1 MEVRLAKNVKSLTE
15 IRASNDLPYA
25 VHPSAIVDE
34 PVEIGEGTRVF
45 HFCHI
50 SAGSRLGK
58 RCTLGQN
65 VYVAPNVTLGDDV
78 RVQNNVSLY
87 EGVEIED
94 WVFLGPSVV
103 FTNVTNPRAEVN
115 RQGKFEVTRVCRG
128 ATVGANATI
137 LCGVTIGA
145 YAFVGAGSVVTKD
158 VPPYALVMGV
168 SARRTGWMSRHGQK
182 LGPPNAEGIMVCP
195 ESGLRYRREGT
206 GLSCL
211 DVNENAPLATEGRV
225 QGQSYMRST
234 LSPFGTRSA
243 RG

>member
-1 MEVRLAKNVKSLTE
+1 MTKVVKFLTE
-15 IRASNDLPYA
+15 IRDPRDLPYS

-34 PVEIGEGTRVF
+34 PVEIGEGTRIF

-65 VYVAPNVTLGDDV
+65 VFVAPNVTLGDDV

-87 EGVEIED
+87 EGVEVED

-115 RQGKFEVTRVCRG
+115 RRGKFEVTRVCRG

-158 VPPYALVMGV
+158 VPPYALVIGV
-168 SARRTGWMSRHGQK
+168 PARKTGWMSRHGQK
-182 LGPPNAEGIMVCP
+182 LGPANSEGIMVCP
-195 ESGLRYRREGT
+195 ESGLRYRRQGT
-206 GLSCL
+206 GLLCL

-225 QGQSYMRST
+225 NGESYMRST
-234 LSPFGTRSA
+234 LSRSGTGNAGS
-243 RG
+243 

>member
-1 MEVRLAKNVKSLTE
+1 M
-15 IRASNDLPYA
+15 YF

-45 HFCHI
+45 HFCHV

-65 VYVAPNVTLGDDV
+65 VYVAPSVTLGDDV

-87 EGVEIED
+87 EGVKIDD

-115 RQGKFEVTRVCRG
+115 RQGKFEITRVCRG

-137 LCGVTIGA
+137 LCGVTIGP
-145 YAFVGAGSVVTKD
+145 YAFVAAGSVVTKD

-168 SARRTGWMSRHGQK
+168 PARKTGWMSRHGQK
-182 LGPPNAEGIMVCP
+182 LGSPDANGIMVCP
-195 ESGLRYRREGT
+195 ESGLRYRRQGA
-206 GLSCL
+206 GLACI
-211 DVNENAPLATEGRV
+211 DVNESAPLATEGRV
-225 QGQSYMRST
+225 QGESYIRSK
-234 LSPFGTRSA
+234 LSCSGT
-243 RG
+243 GNVGD